1 MVLTIAAAVFVFG
14 LLVLVHEL
22 GHFVTAKLTGM
33 RVDEFA
39 IGFGPQLLAVKRGE
53 TVYSLR
59 AVPLGG
65 FNNIAG
71 MDPEAEDDAG
81 ERGYARKSVWAR
93 MLVILAG
100 SAMNFLLPVFL
111 YWGVFFFSG
120 VATPS
125 TEPVLGM
132 VLPDRPAAQA
142 GLLAGDRVLSVDG
155 APVGSWQEFA
165 SAVQQGGEGT
175 SHALVISRD
184 GEEQELS
191 VSPAYDKTSERAMIG
206 VMSSATMEHPGAVRS
221 AQLAVQ
227 KTGSVIYMMVYEL
240 YKIILKLSGAE
251 LAGPIGVAQMAG
263 QVAQMGFVPLL
274 NFTAFLSLN
283 LAIINLLPI
292 PALDGGHFV
301 GLCVEAVIGRPMGPR
316 FTYYAQR
323 VGIALLLLLMVFA
336 TKNDVVRVFLGG

>member
-39 IGFGPQLLAVKRGE
+39 IGFGPQLIAVKYGE

-81 ERGYARKSVWAR
+81 ERGYARKSVGAR
-93 MLVILAG
+93 MFVILAG
-100 SAMNFLLPVFL
+100 SAMNLILPIFL

-120 VATPS
+120 VAVPNP
-125 TEPVLGM
+125 EPVLGT
-132 VLPDRPAAQA
+132 VLAGKPAAEA
-142 GLLAGDRVLSVDG
+142 GLREGDRVLSIDG
-155 APVGSWQEFA
+155 APIGSWQEFTMA
-165 SAVQQGGEGT
+165 LQQGGEDT
-175 SHALVISRD
+175 SRTLVISRD
-184 GEEQELS
+184 GEEQQVS
-191 VSPAYDKTSERAMIG
+191 VTPAYDKTTKRSMVG
-206 VMSSATMEHPGAVRS
+206 VMNAATMQHPGFAES
-221 AQLAVQ
+221 ASLAVQ
-227 KTGSVIYMMVYEL
+227 KTGAILSLMVQEL
-240 YKIILKLSGAE
+240 YKIILKLSGEA

-263 QVAQMGFVPLL
+263 EVAQMGFVPLL

-283 LAIINLLPI
+283 LGIINLLPI

-323 VGIALLLLLMVFA
+323 VGIALLVLLMVFA
-336 TKNDVVRVFLGG
+336 TKNDIVRVFLGG

>member
-22 GHFVTAKLTGM
+22 GHFLTAKLTGM

-39 IGFGPQLLAVKRGE
+39 IGFGPQLLAVKYGE

-71 MDPEAEDDAG
+71 MDPETVEDAG
-81 ERGYARKSVWAR
+81 DRAYLRKSVGAR
-93 MLVILAG
+93 MVVILAG
-100 SAMNFLLPVFL
+100 SAMNLVLPIFL

-120 VATPS
+120 VAQPNP
-125 TEPVLGM
+125 EPVFGT
-132 VLPDRPAAQA
+132 VIAGKPAAEA
-142 GLLAGDRVLSVDG
+142 GLREGDRVLAVDG
-155 APVGSWQEFA
+155 EPIASWQEFIEA
-165 SAVQQGGEGT
+165 LQQGAEGEQRT
-175 SHALVISRD
+175 LVIDRG
-184 GEEQELS
+184 GEEQEVS
-191 VSPAYDKTSERAMIG
+191 VLPAYDKTAQRSMIG
-206 VMSSATMEHPGAVRS
+206 VMNAAIMEHPGLIAS
-221 AQLAVQ
+221 GSLAVQ
-227 KTGSVIYMMVYEL
+227 KTGAVISMMVQEL
-240 YKIILKLSGAE
+240 YKLILKLSGEE

-263 QVAQMGFVPLL
+263 EVAQMGFVPLL

-283 LAIINLLPI
+283 LGIINLLPI
-292 PALDGGHFV
+292 PALDGGHFA

-323 VGIALLLLLMVFA
+323 VGIALLVLLMVFA
-336 TKNDVVRVFLGG
+336 TKNDIVRVFLGG

>member
-39 IGFGPQLLAVKRGE
+39 IGFGPQLIAVKRGE

-111 YWGVFFFSG
+111 YWGIFFFSG

-155 APVGSWQEFA
+155 
-165 SAVQQGGEGT
+165 T
-175 SHALVISRD
+175 SPALVISRG

-227 KTGSVIYMMVYEL
+227 KTGSVISMMVYEL

>member
-175 SHALVISRD
+175 SHALVISRE

-191 VSPAYDKTSERAMIG
+191 VSPAYDKTSERAM
-206 VMSSATMEHPGAVRS
+206 
-221 AQLAVQ
+221 
-227 KTGSVIYMMVYEL
+227 
-240 YKIILKLSGAE
+240 
-251 LAGPIGVAQMAG
+251 IGVAQMAG

-323 VGIALLLLLMVFA
+323 VGIALLVLLMVFA
-336 TKNDVVRVFLGG
+336 TKNDIVRVFLGG